1 MIDRPFERTLTL
13 HKDSTGHIG
22 FQFKEA
28 EIKAIVVGSSA
39 ARNGLLI
46 NHHLV
51 EVKKHETQQG
61 IKVTHYNIIDFM
73 QVNGQNVVGL
83 ADKAIQDIIESGGGV
98 ITVTVIPSMLYKH
111 MIKK

>member
-1 MIDRPFERTLTL
+1 
-13 HKDSTGHIG
+13 
-22 FQFKEA
+22 
-28 EIKAIVVGSSA
+28 
-39 ARNGLLI
+39 
-46 NHHLV
+46 
-51 EVKKHETQQG
+51 
-61 IKVTHYNIIDFM
+61 M